1 MIYVRGEKFR
11 AVDGHDQLQLG
22 KRKMAYVCKKKAWT
36 KLLMGL
42 FEILIVNINIL
53 KKSSGDKT
61 TGDVFRWKLVM
72 SMVKKAQDMKTDDG
86 PVSNTPR
93 RSL

>member
-1 MIYVRGEKFR
+1 MCAVRSSELSMDMTSCR
-11 AVDGHDQLQLG
+11 QLG
-22 KRKMAYVCKKKAWT
+22 KWKMTYVCKKKAWT

-53 KKSSGDKT
+53 KKSSVDKT

-72 SMVKKAQDMKTDDG
+72 SMVKKEGTRHENG
-86 PVSNTPR
+86 
-93 RSL
+93 